1 MDKFIT
7 PAEKGQTSRGQG
19 GGGTHGFT
27 CGFLHPASPSVPGE
41 EEGVLCFFQNKIVKP
56 VSCPALMYSAFF
68 EKTLYLGSSR
78 KLHFQDNIVTVIA
91 QNVGRN
97 PDF

>member
-1 MDKFIT
+1 M
-7 PAEKGQTSRGQG
+7 KGQTSRGQG

-27 CGFLHPASPSVPGE
+27 CGFLHPIHPSVPGV
-41 EEGVLCFFQNKIVKP
+41 EEGVLFFPKQDSETGAVPSTDLVCFF
-56 VSCPALMYSAFF
+56 
-68 EKTLYLGSSR
+68 ERTLYLGCSR
-78 KLHFQDNIVTVIA
+78 KLHFQDNIVTAIA